1 MDARIT
7 NNGDRFRPPFKSE
20 LPPRTKLKMLIL
32 EADEETMEQILWAIE
47 TVCGRR
53 EGVGQ

>member
-1 MDARIT
+1 MDRISPLD
-7 NNGDRFRPPFKSE
+7 GDRFRPYKKKIPA
-20 LPPRTKLKMLIL
+20 RTKLKMLIL